1 MSVPVVLLPGLMC
14 DARVFGHQIND
25 LSCDHVVTVAPVTQ
39 ASRIEDIARSL
50 LAKLP
55 GRFALAGLGMGGI
68 VAMEILRQSPKRVDR
83 ICIMDASPLPE
94 TPEDAAA
101 REPAII
107 KARAGGIDAVLADV
121 FRPEYLAPGP
131 GRMDV
136 LRQMH
141 QMGTDLGC
149 EVFIRQSRA
158 LQRRRD
164 QQAALRRCKSPAL
177 IVCGAQ
183 NALTPVRRY
192 SFMADLMP
200 DARLEIIP
208 DAGHV
213 PTLERPDA
221 VTAVLRGWLD
231 RPMVL
236 Q

>member
-1 MSVPVVLLPGLMC
+1 MSVPVVLLPGMMC

-25 LSCDHVVTVAPVTQ
+25 LSRDHVVTVAPVAQ
-39 ASRIEDIARSL
+39 ASRIEDIAKSL

-68 VAMEILRQSPKRVDR
+68 VAMEILRQNPKRVDR

-101 REPAII
+101 REPMII
-107 KARAGGIDAVLADV
+107 KAKAGKLDEVLADV
-121 FRPEYLAPGP
+121 MRPEYLAPGP
-131 GRMDV
+131 GRMDI

-141 QMGTDLGC
+141 QMGADLGRD
-149 EVFIRQSRA
+149 VFIRQSRA

-164 QQAALRRCKSPAL
+164 QQAALRRCKCPAL
-177 IVCGAQ
+177 IVCGAEDT
-183 NALTPVRRY
+183 LTPVRRH
-192 SFMADLMP
+192 SFMADLIP

-208 DAGHV
+208 GAGHV
-213 PTLERPDA
+213 PTLEQPHA

-231 RPMVL
+231 QPMVL